1 VSSARELRTAL
12 VLGGAGFLGRCVL
25 EALCAEGVRAVSL
38 DRAPRGRLRDLDV
51 ESLQAD
57 VAGGDHVLLD
67 LLAEREFDLL
77 VQAVGTGSVPRSLEH
92 PLGDLGSNVTTT
104 LTVLEALSGMPS
116 PPLLVHASSAAVYG
130 DSVRLPMDE
139 DHPLV
144 PVSPYGISKLAAEH
158 YVRLYAR
165 LHGLPALSVRP
176 FSLYGPGQRKLVVYD
191 LLARIEAGEDP
202 LVVRGHPE
210 VTRDLVYAPDA
221 ARSLIALARRAPADG
236 EPYNLSSGHGTAL
249 GDLVSALV
257 AATGRSTEVRFTGD
271 VRRGDPLRWEGDA
284 GRSTALGAAT
294 STTLEE
300 GLARTIEWYRTAAAM
315 QRPLLA
321 DD

>member
-1 VSSARELRTAL
+1 MRDLRSAL
-12 VLGGAGFLGRCVL
+12 VLGGAGFLGRWVL
-25 EALCAEGVRAVSL
+25 EALCADGLRVVSL

-51 ESLQAD
+51 ESLQGE
-57 VAGGDHVLLD
+57 VAGGDHVLSD
-67 LLAEREFDLL
+67 LLAQGDFDLV

-92 PLGDLGSNVTTT
+92 PLGDLASNVTTT
-104 LTVLEALSGMPS
+104 LTVLETLAGLPTR
-116 PPLLVHASSAAVYG
+116 PLLVHTSSAAVYG

-144 PVSPYGISKLAAEH
+144 PISPYGISKLAAEH

-165 LHGLPALSVRP
+165 LHKLPALSVRP

-221 ARSLIALARRAPADG
+221 ARSLIALARRAPARG
-236 EPYNLSSGHGTAL
+236 EPYNLSSGKGTAL
-249 GDLVSALV
+249 GDLFAALV
-257 AATGRSTEVRFTGD
+257 AATGRTIELRFTGD
-271 VRRGDPLRWEGDA
+271 VRPGDPLRWEGDA
-284 GRSTALGAAT
+284 ARSRALGAAP
-294 STTLEE
+294 TTPLEE
-300 GLARTIEWYRTAAAM
+300 GLAQTVAWYRSDGGALGGAAT
-315 QRPLLA
+315 
-321 DD
+321 